1 VRTRPF
7 GHAFGRCFRALLG
20 LVALG
25 GSLASGRAAPAPEV
39 AAAIALYD
47 DGSYSAAQL
56 RFDEIARTRPDD
68 PEIALYRGRLALWFD
83 DAAAGLGFLQKAVQ
97 AAPDDAR
104 MQNAFGDACGFTARH
119 SGFFSKYG
127 WARKCLAA
135 YARAVALEPGN
146 TDYRLSL
153 LRYYVEAPAIAG
165 GSIAK
170 AYAEAAEIRKL
181 DAADGRIAFATVYLT
196 EEKFDQAFHEFDELL
211 RQKPDDF
218 FALYQIGRCAALSG
232 MQLDR
237 GLVALQRCL
246 QLPLPADTDR
256 RTTPANI
263 HYRLGNILEKK
274 GDLAAAQA
282 EYAAARQV
290 YPDFRPDKDTLRD

>member
-1 VRTRPF
+1 
-7 GHAFGRCFRALLG
+7 LLG

-25 GSLASGRAAPAPEV
+25 GALLASGRAAPTPEV

-47 DGSYSAAQL
+47 EGSYSAAQM
-56 RFDEIARTRPDD
+56 RFEEIARARPDD
-68 PEIALYRGRLALWFD
+68 PEIDLYRGRLALWFD
-83 DAAAGLGFLQKAVQ
+83 DAAAGLAFLQKAVQ

-104 MQNAFGDACGFTARH
+104 MQNAFGDACGLTARH

-165 GSIAK
+165 GGIAK
-170 AYAEAAEIRKL
+170 AYAEAAEIKKH

-196 EEKFDQAFHEFDELL
+196 EEKFDQAFGEFDELL
-211 RQKPDDF
+211 QRTPDDF

-232 MQLDR
+232 VQLDR
-237 GLVALQRCL
+237 GFAALQRCL
-246 QLPLPADTDR
+246 RLPLPAGTDR
-256 RTTPANI
+256 RTTFANI

-274 GDLAAAQA
+274 GDAAAAQA

>member
-1 VRTRPF
+1 
-7 GHAFGRCFRALLG
+7 LLG

-25 GSLASGRAAPAPEV
+25 GGSLVSGRASLAPEV

-47 DGSYSAAQL
+47 AGSYSAAQT
-56 RFDEIARTRPDD
+56 RFDEIARSRSNDS
-68 PEIALYRGRLALWFD
+68 EIDLYRGRLALWFD
-83 DAAAGLGFLQKAVQ
+83 DAAGGLAYLEKAVQ

-104 MQNAFGDACGFTARH
+104 IQNAYGDACGLTARR

-135 YARAVALEPGN
+135 YARAVTLEPAN

-170 AYAEAAEIRKL
+170 AYAEAAEIKKL
-181 DAADGRIAFATVYLT
+181 DAADGRIAYATVYLT
-196 EEKFDQAFHEFDELL
+196 EEKFNQAFGGFDEIL
-211 RQKPDDF
+211 RQKADDF

-232 MQLDR
+232 VQLDR
-237 GLVALQRCL
+237 GQAALQRCL
-246 QLPLPADTDR
+246 QLPLPAGADR
-256 RTTPANI
+256 RTTFANI

-274 GDLAAAQA
+274 GDPTAAQA

-290 YPDFRPDKDTLRD
+290 YPDFRPDTDTLRD

>member
-1 VRTRPF
+1 
-7 GHAFGRCFRALLG
+7 LLG
-20 LVALG
+20 LAVLG
-25 GSLASGRAAPAPEV
+25 GGGLAGGRAAPASDV

-47 DGSYSAAQL
+47 EGSYSAAQI
-56 RFDEIARTRPDD
+56 RFGEIARVRPND
-68 PEIALYRGRLALWFD
+68 PEVDLYRGQLALWFD
-83 DAAAGLGFLQKAVQ
+83 DAAAGLAFLQKAVQ

-104 MQNAFGDACGFTARH
+104 MQNAFGDACGLTARH
-119 SGFFSKYG
+119 SGFFAKNG

-196 EEKFDQAFHEFDELL
+196 EEKFDQTFHEFDELL

-232 MQLDR
+232 VQLDR
-237 GLVALQRCL
+237 GSAALQRCL
-246 QLPLPADTDR
+246 QLPLPAGTDR
-256 RTTPANI
+256 RTTLANI

-274 GDLAAAQA
+274 GDPAAARA

-290 YPDFRPDKDTLRD
+290 YPDFRPEKDTLRD

>member
-7 GHAFGRCFRALLG
+7 GHALGWWFRALFG
-20 LVALG
+20 LAALG
-25 GSLASGRAAPAPEV
+25 GGPVIGRAAPVPEV

-47 DGSYSAAQL
+47 EGSYSAAQI
-56 RFDEIARTRPDD
+56 RFDEIAPTRPND
-68 PEIALYRGRLALWFD
+68 PEIDLYRGRLALWFD
-83 DAAAGLGFLQKAVQ
+83 DAAAGLAFLQKAVQ

-104 MQNAFGDACGFTARH
+104 MQNAFGDACGLTARRA
-119 SGFFSKYG
+119 GFFGKYG

-170 AYAEAAEIRKL
+170 AYAEAAEIRKV

-232 MQLDR
+232 VQLDR
-237 GLVALQRCL
+237 GLAALQRCL
-246 QLPLPADTDR
+246 QVPLPAGADR
-256 RTTPANI
+256 RTTLANI

-274 GDLAAAQA
+274 GDPAAAQA
-282 EYAAARQV
+282 ENAAARQV